1 MPVKLEE
8 RRAAAPSPAVK
19 SDRDLVQGCLKY
31 REEDWALLVDKY
43 KSLIYSIPV
52 RYGFTREEAADV
64 FQSVCLDLIQE
75 LPKLRDPQALPKW
88 LMQVTAHKCFHRKAF
103 NNRMVSRDDE
113 DIAIP
118 ETFAPAQAEI
128 NLFEIEEEQMLR
140 EAMASLAPRCR
151 ELVHMLFFEEPKR
164 PYQQVAASLGL
175 ATGSIGLLRQKCLDH
190 LRKRLDELGFA

>member
-1 MPVKLEE
+1 MPVKLEA
-8 RRAAAPSPAVK
+8 RRATAPSAAAK

-43 KSLIYSIPV
+43 KSLIYSIPF
-52 RYGFTREEAADV
+52 RYGFTREEAADI

-113 DIAIP
+113 EAAIP
-118 ETFAPAQAEI
+118 ETSAPAQAEI

>member
-1 MPVKLEE
+1 MLVKVAD
-8 RRAAAPSPAVK
+8 RRATTPSLTVK

-31 REEDWALLVDKY
+31 REEDWELLVEKY
-43 KSLIYSIPV
+43 KNLIYSIPL
-52 RYGFTREEAADV
+52 RYGFSQEEAADI

-75 LPKLRDPQALPKW
+75 MPKLRDPQALPKW
-88 LMQVTAHKCFHRKAF
+88 LMQVTAHECFHRKNF
-103 NNRMVSRDDE
+103 NNRMVSRDDAE
-113 DIAIP
+113 AAIP
-118 ETFAPAQAEI
+118 ETSAPAQAEI

-140 EAMASLAPRCR
+140 EAMTSLAPRCR

-175 ATGSIGLLRQKCLDH
+175 ATGSIGLLRQKCLDR

>member
-1 MPVKLEE
+1 MPVKVAD
-8 RRAAAPSPAVK
+8 RRATAQSITVK

-31 REEDWALLVDKY
+31 REEDWELLVEKY
-43 KSLIYSIPV
+43 KNLIYSIPF
-52 RYGFTREEAADV
+52 RYGFSREEAADI

-88 LMQVTAHKCFHRKAF
+88 LMQVTAHKCFHRKTF
-103 NNRMVSRDDE
+103 NNRMVSHDDAE
-113 DIAIP
+113 ATVP
-118 ETFAPAQAEI
+118 ETSAPAQAEI
-128 NLFEIEEEQMLR
+128 DLFEIEEAQMLR

-190 LRKRLDELGFA
+190 LRKRLGELGFA

>member
-1 MPVKLEE
+1 MPVK
-8 RRAAAPSPAVK
+8 AAAPRTTTPSSAAK

-43 KSLIYSIPV
+43 KSLIYSIPF
-52 RYGFTREEAADV
+52 RYGFTREEAADI

-103 NNRMVSRDDE
+103 NNRLVSRDDE

-118 ETFAPAQAEI
+118 ETSAPAEAEI

-175 ATGSIGLLRQKCLDH
+175 ATGSIGLLRQKCLGH

>member
-1 MPVKLEE
+1 MPVKLAE
-8 RRAAAPSPAVK
+8 RRATTPSPVAK

-43 KSLIYSIPV
+43 KSLIYSVPF
-52 RYGFTREEAADV
+52 RYGFTREEAADI

-113 DIAIP
+113 GIAIP
-118 ETFAPAQAEI
+118 EMSAPAEAEI

-151 ELVHMLFFEEPKR
+151 DLVHMLFFEEPKR

>member
-1 MPVKLEE
+1 MPVKLAE
-8 RRAAAPSPAVK
+8 RRATTPSPAAK

-43 KSLIYSIPV
+43 KSLIYSIPF
-52 RYGFTREEAADV
+52 RYGFTREEAADI

-113 DIAIP
+113 DITIP
-118 ETFAPAQAEI
+118 ETSAPAEAEI

-140 EAMASLAPRCR
+140 DAMASLAPRCR
-151 ELVHMLFFEEPKR
+151 DLVHMLFFEEPKR

>member
-1 MPVKLEE
+1 MPVKVAE
-8 RRAAAPSPAVK
+8 RRTTAPPPAAK
-19 SDRDLVQGCLKY
+19 SDRDLVEGCLKY

-43 KSLIYSIPV
+43 KSLIYSIPF
-52 RYGFTREEAADV
+52 RYGFTREEAADI

-113 DIAIP
+113 DITIP
-118 ETFAPAQAEI
+118 ETFAPAEAEI

-164 PYQQVAASLGL
+164 PYLQVAASLGL
-175 ATGSIGLLRQKCLDH
+175 ATGSIGLLRQKCLDQ

>member
-1 MPVKLEE
+1 MPVKLAE
-8 RRAAAPSPAVK
+8 RRVSTPSPAAK

-43 KSLIYSIPV
+43 KSLIYSIPF
-52 RYGFTREEAADV
+52 RYGFSREEAADI

-75 LPKLRDPQALPKW
+75 LPRLRDPQALPKW

-113 DIAIP
+113 EVAIP
-118 ETFAPAQAEI
+118 ETSEPARAEI
-128 NLFEIEEEQMLR
+128 DLFEIEEEQMLR

-151 ELVHMLFFEEPKR
+151 DLVHMLFFEEPKR

>member
-1 MPVKLEE
+1 MPLKLEE
-8 RRAAAPSPAVK
+8 RRATAPAPAAK

-43 KSLIYSIPV
+43 KSLIYSIPF
-52 RYGFTREEAADV
+52 RYGFTREEAADI

-118 ETFAPAQAEI
+118 ETSAPAQAEI

-151 ELVHMLFFEEPKR
+151 ELVRMLFFEEPKR
-164 PYQQVAASLGL
+164 PYQQVAAALGL

-190 LRKRLDELGFA
+190 LRKRLAELGLA

>member
-1 MPVKLEE
+1 MPVKELPARE
-8 RRAAAPSPAVK
+8 AVPQNAPK
-19 SDRDLVQGCLKY
+19 SDRELVDGCLKR
-31 REEDWALLVDKY
+31 REQDWNLLVDKY
-43 KSLIYSIPV
+43 KNLVFSIPI
-52 RYGFTREEAADV
+52 RYGFSRDDAADI
-64 FQSVCLDLIQE
+64 FQSVCLELIQE
-75 LPKLRDPQALPKW
+75 LPKLRDPEALPKW

-113 DIAIP
+113 DITIP
-118 ETFAPAQAEI
+118 ETSAPAEAEI

-151 ELVHMLFFEEPKR
+151 DLVHMLFFEEPKR

>member
-8 RRAAAPSPAVK
+8 RRVTAPSPAAK

-43 KSLIYSIPV
+43 KSLIYSIPF
-52 RYGFTREEAADV
+52 RYGFTREEAADI

-113 DIAIP
+113 DIAVP
-118 ETFAPAQAEI
+118 ETSAPAQAEI

>member
-1 MPVKLEE
+1 MPVKLAE
-8 RRAAAPSPAVK
+8 RRAPAPPPAGK

-43 KSLIYSIPV
+43 KSLIYSIPF
-52 RYGFTREEAADV
+52 RYGFTREEAADI

-103 NNRMVSRDDE
+103 NNRMVSRDDA

-128 NLFEIEEEQMLR
+128 SLFEIEEEQMLR

>member
-8 RRAAAPSPAVK
+8 RRATRPSPAAK
-19 SDRDLVQGCLKY
+19 SDRDLVRGCLEY
-31 REEDWALLVDKY
+31 REEDWTLLVDKY
-43 KSLIYSIPV
+43 KSLIYSIPF
-52 RYGFTREEAADV
+52 RYGFPREEAADI

-103 NNRMVSRDDE
+103 NNRLVSRDDE
-113 DIAIP
+113 DVAIP
-118 ETFAPAQAEI
+118 ETSAPAEAEI

>member
-1 MPVKLEE
+1 MPVKPAE
-8 RRAAAPSPAVK
+8 RRATAPSSAAK

-43 KSLIYSIPV
+43 KSLIYSIPF
-52 RYGFTREEAADV
+52 RYGFTREEAADI

-103 NNRMVSRDDE
+103 NNRMVSRDD
-113 DIAIP
+113 DNAAIP
-118 ETFAPAQAEI
+118 ETSAPAQAEI

-175 ATGSIGLLRQKCLDH
+175 ATGSFGLLRQKCLDH
-190 LRKRLDELGFA
+190 LRKRLDEMGFA

>member
-1 MPVKLEE
+1 MPVKVAD
-8 RRAAAPSPAVK
+8 RRATTPSLTVK

-31 REEDWALLVDKY
+31 REEDWELLVEKY
-43 KSLIYSIPV
+43 KNLIYSIPL
-52 RYGFTREEAADV
+52 RYGFSQEEAADI

-75 LPKLRDPQALPKW
+75 MPKLRDPQALPKW
-88 LMQVTAHKCFHRKAF
+88 LMQVTAHECFHRKTF
-103 NNRMVSRDDE
+103 NNRMVSRDDAE
-113 DIAIP
+113 AAFP
-118 ETFAPAQAEI
+118 ETSAPAQADI

-175 ATGSIGLLRQKCLDH
+175 ATGSIGLLRQKCLDR

>member
-1 MPVKLEE
+1 MPVKAAE
-8 RRAAAPSPAVK
+8 RRTTTPSSAAK

-43 KSLIYSIPV
+43 KSLIYSIPF
-52 RYGFTREEAADV
+52 RYGFTREEAADI

-88 LMQVTAHKCFHRKAF
+88 LMQVTGHKCFHRKAF
-103 NNRMVSRDDE
+103 NNRLVSRDDE

-118 ETFAPAQAEI
+118 ETSAPAEAEI